1 MTLQDRAG
9 LAGARRVVVKVGSSS
24 ISGENAG
31 KIGPIVDALA
41 EAHAR
46 GTEVVLVSS
55 GAIATGMPFLLLD
68 ARPSDL
74 ATQQA
79 AAAVGQNVLI
89 YRYQEALRPFEI
101 VAGQVLLTAGDL
113 ENPTHRS
120 NARRAMER
128 LLGLRI
134 LPIVNENDTVATHE
148 IRFGDNDRLAA
159 LVAHL
164 VRADALVLLS
174 DVDALHDGPPGRP
187 GSRRV
192 PLVASAADL
201 ADVVVGGT
209 GGAGV
214 GTGGMATKLAAAGIA
229 TSSGV
234 PVLLTSAALAGEGL
248 TGADVGTWFTA
259 TGRRRRTRL
268 LWLAHAARSR
278 GALVLDD
285 GAVRAVRDRGASLLP
300 AGVREVRGDFEA
312 GDAVDLLDPAG
323 LVLARGLVGYA
334 SEEVPALLGRST
346 SDLARDLGPGW
357 DRVLVHR
364 DDLVLVSPPPR

>member
-24 ISGENAG
+24 ISGENAE

-89 YRYQEALRPFEI
+89 YRYQEALRPFDI

-159 LVAHL
+159 LVAQL
-164 VRADALVLLS
+164 VGADALVLLS
-174 DVDALHDGPPGRP
+174 DIETLYTRPPDEP
-187 GSRRV
+187 GAE
-192 PLVASAADL
+192 PIIDVAFGDDL
-201 ADVVVGGT
+201 SGFQFGSVVVNSVGT
-209 GGAGV
+209 GGA
-214 GTGGMATKLAAAGIA
+214 ATKASAARLASAAGIA
-229 TSSGV
+229 
-234 PVLLTSAALAGEGL
+234 VLVTSADLVHSALRGEQ
-248 TGADVGTWFTA
+248 VGTWFAPNPHPAAPTTTA
-259 TGRRRRTRL
+259 PVR
-268 LWLAHAARSR
+268 
-278 GALVLDD
+278 VD
-285 GAVRAVRDRGASLLP
+285 GA
-300 AGVREVRGDFEA
+300 
-312 GDAVDLLDPAG
+312 
-323 LVLARGLVGYA
+323 
-334 SEEVPALLGRST
+334 
-346 SDLARDLGPGW
+346 
-357 DRVLVHR
+357 
-364 DDLVLVSPPPR
+364 

>member
-1 MTLQDRAG
+1 VSLQDRAG

-24 ISGENAG
+24 ISGENAE
-31 KIGPIVDALA
+31 KIQPIVEALA

-68 ARPSDL
+68 SRPSDL

-159 LVAHL
+159 LVAQL
-164 VRADALVLLS
+164 IAADALVLLS
-174 DVDALHDGPPGRP
+174 DIESLYTRPPGEPGARP
-187 GSRRV
+187 IHHVDFGD
-192 PLVASAADL
+192 DL
-201 ADVVVGGT
+201 AGYQFGSVVVNSVGT
-209 GGAGV
+209 GGA
-214 GTGGMATKLAAAGIA
+214 ATKVSAARLASTAGI
-229 TSSGV
+229 GV
-234 PVLLTSAALAGEGL
+234 LVTSADLVFDALRGD
-248 TGADVGTWFTA
+248 DVGTWFAPNPTPAAVPGTA
-259 TGRRRRTRL
+259 PIR
-268 LWLAHAARSR
+268 
-278 GALVLDD
+278 V
-285 GAVRAVRDRGASLLP
+285 
-300 AGVREVRGDFEA
+300 
-312 GDAVDLLDPAG
+312 AVD
-323 LVLARGLVGYA
+323 
-334 SEEVPALLGRST
+334 
-346 SDLARDLGPGW
+346 
-357 DRVLVHR
+357 
-364 DDLVLVSPPPR
+364 